1 MPNPITKH
9 NQKLSNLYFIM
20 LFIVLVYLVYIK
32 VIAMGLPENAAHTIM
47 PCKYNARQALAE
59 RKRRFFLSIN
69 VCLAL
74 TLALNEATINLKKGS
89 IVARTA

>member
-32 VIAMGLPENAAHTIM
+32 VIAMGAFETRHTLLCRANIM
-47 PCKYNARQALAE
+47 QGERNGKEKAFFSFHQRSPCTHLGSE
-59 RKRRFFLSIN
+59 RSDYKP
-69 VCLAL
+69 
-74 TLALNEATINLKKGS
+74 
-89 IVARTA
+89 

>member
-32 VIAMGLPENAAHTIM
+32 VIAMGGGI
-47 PCKYNARQALAE
+47 
-59 RKRRFFLSIN
+59 
-69 VCLAL
+69 
-74 TLALNEATINLKKGS
+74 
-89 IVARTA
+89 